1 VSKPRERWV
10 ESGTD
15 LERTVF
21 FSDAVF
27 AIAITL
33 LILDIRVPEMP
44 KEQISAQLP
53 SLAFGLWPRVL
64 SFVVSFLVI
73 GSFWMS
79 HHRMFHYIKRYDG
92 RLLWINFFFLMSIV
106 FLPFPTSV
114 LSAGNEPQQFAGA
127 FYASSVSIAGLLG
140 ACIWWFATSRR
151 RLVEDDIYPRLISL
165 FLLRA
170 LATPLIFGFSIG
182 IPFISVLAAEYSWA
196 LVAVARWTLPH
207 VLFRGEIET

>member
-1 VSKPRERWV
+1 MSKPRERWV

-33 LILDIRVPEMP
+33 LILDIRVSEMP

-53 SLAFGLWPRVL
+53 SLVFGLWPRFL

-92 RLLWINFFFLMSIV
+92 RLLWINLFFLMSIV

-114 LSAGNEPQQFAGA
+114 LSAGSEPQRFAVA
-127 FYASSVSIAGLLG
+127 FYAGSVSIAGLLG
-140 ACIWWFATSRR
+140 ACIGGTRR
-151 RLVEDDIYPRLISL
+151 VGD
-165 FLLRA
+165 A
-170 LATPLIFGFSIG
+170 
-182 IPFISVLAAEYSWA
+182 W
-196 LVAVARWTLPH
+196 
-207 VLFRGEIET
+207 